1 MTDIE
6 DRSNI
11 YVTWDF
17 EKENWNNEIE
27 LIFQVII

>member
-11 YVTWDF
+11 YITRDF
-17 EKENWNNEIE
+17 EKEKWNNEIE
-27 LIFQVII
+27 LIF